1 MFILIKYM
9 LGIVYLSISLLYLK
23 ESYTSDFK
31 QLGRKDLSMEQLL
44 IDSYMLLCKQK
55 NSISINQQVFNLIA
69 IQTKKY

>member
-31 QLGRKDLSMEQLL
+31 TARKKRFVNGATSNWFLYVTM
-44 IDSYMLLCKQK
+44 
-55 NSISINQQVFNLIA
+55 
-69 IQTKKY
+69 QTKEFYFN